1 MLLLLF
7 FSTYPAFSTRDIAI
21 VRIVTLSV
29 QNSHGLCFATE
40 RSRLRA
46 PTATCCFNSPTIA
59 PRICGMP
66 EHK

>member
-46 PTATCCFNSPTIA
+46 PTATCCFNSPLRHA
-59 PRICGMP
+59 RAQVK
-66 EHK
+66 HK